1 MSTKFKSNI
10 RILPI
15 FIFMAVLSLSV
26 KINNVFDTLA
36 RHDIESAPKISIA
49 SNQAHAEEQNTKETA
64 QLNQILE
71 RNNIPAVNAEI
82 NAAENNNFSNSEI
95 TILQELA
102 ERRESLDL
110 RSQEIDK
117 RAIQLKVAED
127 EIDKKLKQLQ
137 EYESKLKKL
146 INTYSDKEKA
156 QLNSLVKVY
165 SSMKPK
171 DAARIFDTF
180 DMDILVAILKEMKP
194 SVSSSILAQMNAL
207 KAKAVTTELMSNNL

>member
-1 MSTKFKSNI
+1 MSTKSKSNI

-36 RHDIESAPKISIA
+36 RQDAEAAPKISIA
-49 SNQAHAEEQNTKETA
+49 SNQAYAEEQNTKETA

-71 RNNIPAVNAEI
+71 RNNIPVVNAE
-82 NAAENNNFSNSEI
+82 NNTAGSNNFSNSEI
-95 TILQELA
+95 AILQELA
-102 ERRESLDL
+102 ERREALDL

-127 EIDKKLKQLQ
+127 EIDKKLRQLQ
-137 EYESKLKKL
+137 EYEAKLKKL